1 MYIAVS
7 SRTVPNIRFGAE
19 QWAV

>member
-7 SRTVPNIRFGAE
+7 SRAVPNIRFGAE